1 MVQYTIERNCATW
14 FPELPAGA
22 SLPLY
27 EFTPN
32 GPAHQEP
39 LILVFDEMKM
49 DGGGKKFRSQKQIVI
64 VRNPID
70 ALPSMAYMGMT
81 GSNSVL
87 PNEKLHED
95 FPEFWD
101 GFLKFMAP

>member
-1 MVQYTIERNCATW
+1 MFSGADMNIEQT
-14 FPELPAGA
+14 LAGYSMGFLGEETVA
-22 SLPLY
+22 DTNLVWITKTHYPLWC
-27 EFTPN
+27 P
-32 GPAHQEP
+32 
-39 LILVFDEMKM
+39 
-49 DGGGKKFRSQKQIVI
+49 GGGKKFRSQKQIVI

-70 ALPSMAYMGMT
+70 ALPSMAIMGMT
-81 GSNSVL
+81 SSNSVV